1 MSKEMKR
8 LYRSRNESQIFGVCG
23 GLGEYLEVDPTVI
36 RLLWVVL
43 AVATAIFPG
52 LIAYLLAAI
61 IVPLEPY
68 APAPQYQQYRA
79 APAGTPGPPPPGAGQ
94 ETPPAQ
100 G

>member
-1 MSKEMKR
+1 MNQQMKR
-8 LYRSRNESQIFGVCG
+8 LYRSRSESQVFGVCG
-23 GLGEYLEVDPTVI
+23 GLGQYLEVDPTVV

-68 APAPQYQQYRA
+68 APAPQYRT
-79 APAGTPGPPPPGAGQ
+79 APAGSPGPPPPEEGQ
-94 ETPPAQ
+94 GTPSGQ
-100 G
+100 V